1 MDLRTQYKAQ
11 EPHKKAMEGDVS
23 TANEKQA
30 PQQQGD
36 QRDASPP
43 HNGNPQEV
51 ASKLGDVS
59 QALQSLIDVVKA
71 TSGKVDNI
79 QTRLG
84 SLEASSQQKPAA
96 ATATAT
102 VTSAAEDA
110 AKKYIEDRLQEKIAQ
125 LEAEVRAQRA
135 AAAEVETKRETA
147 VRDVAAGMSSEVGQL
162 KSQVEQER
170 ARAEKAEAAVGVY
183 EVRVDAMAAERDEA
197 VARRDQALAGLD
209 DVDLRWEG
217 QFEESQAARDS
228 IEALLKETIER
239 EQERRRQLFEQ
250 VQELK
255 GNIRVMCRIRP
266 APEWTEPE
274 ELVDFGP
281 PERGQF
287 TEEWGRLNLQATRK
301 GATGV
306 VTETKAFDFERV
318 FGPNDTNGAV
328 FEEIADLVQS
338 SMEGKKVCLFAYG
351 QTGSGKTHT
360 MLGSDADPGIVPLT
374 IGMMFGVAGDGAAS
388 GSPRY
393 SVALSVVEIY
403 QDAVHDLL
411 VEPVDGKKARV
422 RLSEAAWV
430 DVDSTGAAL
439 AALGQASQHRTV
451 ASTSANDQSS
461 RSHLILAFRITKEY
475 VAGSRAGQRTTGTLN
490 LVDLAGSE
498 RTAAAGATGTQ
509 MREGVSI
516 NSDLM
521 NLNLVITALGNGT
534 RVPYDSALTKALK
547 DSLSRGSR
555 TLMLVMVSPF
565 KKDQSQTV
573 QTLDKG
579 AEATRAKL
587 ASLNRRSSTTA
598 AAATPARKP
607 AVSALPKPKP
617 TAGTSVAART
627 PVRTSLP
634 RPASSTSKSSTV
646 TRRLSG
652 STASP
657 RTTR

>member
-11 EPHKKAMEGDVS
+11 AQPKKAMEGNIS
-23 TANEKQA
+23 TANEKHV
-30 PQQQGD
+30 PQQQQQQN
-36 QRDASPP
+36 QRNASPP
-43 HNGNPQEV
+43 PNGNSQKVE
-51 ASKLGDVS
+51 SKLDHVS
-59 QALQSLIDVVKA
+59 QALQNLMDVVKA

-79 QTRLG
+79 QTLVG
-84 SLEASSQQKPAA
+84 SLEASSSSSSRQQNPAAVAA
-96 ATATAT
+96 ATADSAQPRTA
-102 VTSAAEDA
+102 TSAAEDA
-110 AKKYIEDRLQEKIAQ
+110 AKKYIEERLQEKIAE
-125 LEAEVRAQRA
+125 LEAEVRAQQA
-135 AAAEVETKRETA
+135 AAAETKKKQETA
-147 VRDVAAGMSSEVGQL
+147 VRDVQAGLGSEVDQL
-162 KSQVEQER
+162 KGQVEQER
-170 ARAEKAEAAVGVY
+170 ARA
-183 EVRVDAMAAERDEA
+183 DAMAAERAEA
-197 VARRDQALAGLD
+197 LKRRDQAVARLEHA
-209 DVDLRWEG
+209 DLRWET

-228 IEALLKETIER
+228 IEALLKETIDR

-250 VQELK
+250 VQDLK
-255 GNIRVMCRIRP
+255 GSIRVMCRIRP
-266 APEWTEPE
+266 APAGVEPE
-274 ELVDFGP
+274 QLVDFGP

-301 GATGV
+301 GATGL
-306 VTETKAFDFERV
+306 VTETKTFDFERV
-318 FGPNDTNGAV
+318 FGQGDANGAV

-360 MLGSDADPGIVPLT
+360 MLGSDADPGIVPQT
-374 IGMMFGVAGDGAAS
+374 IGMMFGVAGDAAAS
-388 GSPRY
+388 GSHLY

-403 QDAVHDLL
+403 QDSVHDLL

-422 RLSEAAWV
+422 RLSEAAWAEV
-430 DVDSTGAAL
+430 ESADAAL
-439 AALGQASQHRTV
+439 ELLGQAAQHRTV
-451 ASTSANDQSS
+451 ASTNANDQSS
-461 RSHLILAFRITKEY
+461 RSHLILAFRITKEHLR
-475 VAGSRAGQRTTGTLN
+475 GQRAGQRTTGTLN

-587 ASLNRRSSTTA
+587 ASLNRRGSSTP
-598 AAATPARKP
+598 AATPARKP
-607 AVSALPKPKP
+607 AAAVSALPKPKP
-617 TAGTSVAART
+617 IAGNSART
-627 PVRTSLP
+627 SIP
-634 RPASSTSKSSTV
+634 RPASSSSKASTT
-646 TRRLSG
+646 TRRLSASSG
-652 STASP
+652 SS
-657 RTTR
+657 RITR